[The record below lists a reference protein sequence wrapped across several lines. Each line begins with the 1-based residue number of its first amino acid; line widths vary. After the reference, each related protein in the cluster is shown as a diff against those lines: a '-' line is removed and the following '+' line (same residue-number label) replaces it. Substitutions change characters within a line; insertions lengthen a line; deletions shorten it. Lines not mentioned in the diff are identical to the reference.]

1 LIPEW
6 SLLNLNAHCP
16 GRVLDPGSGERIS
29 LERLREVLPESLA
42 EMELSQQPAITVPDE
57 LREVYA
63 AFRPTPLTEAAA
75 FAEAAGGGCQIIV
88 KDEGATPSGNHKMNS
103 AYWIAYHC
111 ARDGVTT
118 LATETTGNWG
128 LALAMAGARFGLDVT
143 CFIDQMSVRA
153 RPDREALMRK
163 AGAEVVVVGPED
175 DDDAFDPLVLSAN
188 RAVSYTRD
196 RPGVRYIFGSVY
208 NYFLLPQT
216 MIGAEARR
224 ELGDEPVD
232 VVVGSCGGGANL
244 LGLAGAFLA
253 GALTGEPV
261 PGVLCAESDQCP
273 IVSKGVPGAYSID
286 DQHYYPLLRTYG
298 LERLAGGGY
307 IGGLGSTIVAAPVAY
322 FHEQGLIRTG
332 TYSATQAAAAADL
345 FRRTEG
351 RRVALET
358 GYQLAA
364 VLDEAQREP
373 GRRILV
379 NISSVGDQGYE

>member
-1 LIPEW
+1 M
-6 SLLNLNAHCP
+6 SF
-16 GRVLDPGSGERIS
+16 
-29 LERLREVLPESLA
+29 ERLRQVLPESLA
-42 EMELSQQPAITVPDE
+42 EMELSEQPVIAVPEE

-63 AFRPTPLTEAAA
+63 EYRPTPLTEAAG
-75 FAEAAGGGCQIIV
+75 FAAAVGGGCQIMV

-103 AYWIAYHC
+103 AHWIAYHC
-111 ARDGVTT
+111 ARDGVRT
-118 LATETTGNWG
+118 LTTETTGNWG
-128 LALAMAGARFGLDVT
+128 LALALAGARFGLDVV
-143 CFIDQMSVRA
+143 CFIDQASVQA
-153 RPDREALMRK
+153 RPDREALMRQ
-163 AGAEVVVVGPED
+163 AGAEVVVVSPED
-175 DDDAFDPLVLSAN
+175 DAAFDPLVLSAN
-188 RAVSYTRD
+188 RAVSYTRQ

-216 MIGAEARR
+216 MIGAEAHR
-224 ELGDEPVD
+224 ELDGEQVD

-253 GALTGEPV
+253 GALSGDPV
-261 PGVLCAESDQCP
+261 PEVLCAESDQCP
-273 IVSKGVPGAYSID
+273 VVSKGIPGSYSID
-286 DQHYYPLLRTYG
+286 DQHYYPCLRTYG
-298 LERLAGGGY
+298 LERLVGGGY

-332 TYSATQAAAAADL
+332 TYSASQAAAAADL

-364 VLDEAQREP
+364 VLDEAQQRP

-379 NISSVGDQGYE
+379 NVSSVGDQGYQ